1 MTALRKNVFEE
12 LKRIPEEKL
21 TLLLVYMRE
30 IQNMP
35 CKRKP
40 GIAKGQ
46 FVCPES
52 IDEDNELIEKWFKES
67 I

>member
-12 LKRIPEEKL
+12 LERIPEEKL

-35 CKRKP
+35 CKRRP

-52 IDEDNELIEKWFKES
+52 IDEDNGLIEKWFEES
-67 I
+67 V